1 MTDWE
6 ALVEPVALAL
16 LGEPQSR
23 TSTEWRYGR
32 KGSLAVHVAGDRR
45 GTWYDYEAG
54 VGGGVR
60 ALVEHVE
67 VLDRAEALAWL
78 RERGLLPVGVGPS
91 GRVGP
96 GARQTSSSHRRAG
109 PRVSEQGLP
118 PENRSTGRTGPGFPP
133 DDPSERRKVAEGYW
147 LRSTAIPAS
156 PEHPARRWLARRH
169 LWRPQLELPPA
180 VRWLPAHRGP
190 AAGALVAAFWPPGEG
205 QLTGVQLV
213 HVDAAGLPAPDR
225 PGPEGLTKRSH
236 GSLAGAIC
244 VLGLPA
250 GAPGINVAEGLADAL
265 ALAARLPWPAV
276 CMGGTAGYR
285 NQALAAWLAGFGAV
299 HVWPDTDGPGLEA
312 ARALAREVR
321 RLGGN
326 PSIKKVTRGADPGA
340 AGAPLAEI
348 HGEAWR
354 EYAAHLQRDGLP
366 GWEAG
371 RVASVMLAGRV

>member
-6 ALVEPVALAL
+6 ALIEPVALVL
-16 LGEPQSR
+16 LGDPKRR

-32 KGSLAVHVAGDRR
+32 KGSLAVHIAGPRR
-45 GTWYDYEAG
+45 GTWHDYEAG
-54 VGGGVR
+54 VGGGVLD
-60 ALVEHVE
+60 LVEHIE
-67 VLDRAEALAWL
+67 GIDRTGALDWMR
-78 RERGLLPVGVGPS
+78 RRDLLKAGNSPG

-96 GARQTSSSHRRAG
+96 GARLGRRRQAG
-109 PRVSEQGLP
+109 AIRGPPESVP
-118 PENRSTGRTGPGFPP
+118 TPENRSTGRTGPGLSP
-133 DDPSERRKVAEGYW
+133 DDASERRKVAEGYW
-147 LRSTAIPAS
+147 LRSTAIPVS

-180 VRWLPAHRGP
+180 VRWLPACRGP
-190 AAGALVAAFWPPGEG
+190 AAGAVVAAFGPPGKG
-205 QLTGVQLV
+205 RMSGVQLV

-225 PGPEGLTKRSH
+225 PGPDGLTKRSH

-250 GAPGINVAEGLADAL
+250 GAPGIHVAEGLADAL

-276 CMGGTAGYR
+276 CMGGTADYR
-285 NQALAAWLAGFGAV
+285 NQVLASWLAGFGAV
-299 HVWPDTDGPGLEA
+299 QVWPDSDGPGLEA
-312 ARALAREVR
+312 ARALARAIR

-326 PSIKKVTRGADPGA
+326 PSIEKVARGADPGA

-348 HGEAWR
+348 HGGAWG
-354 EYAAHLQRDGLP
+354 EYAADLQRDGLP